1 MAARS
6 KLQTPLRLTDLPD
19 EVVLDI
25 LSRLNIRDAARTSA
39 VCRAWRHRW
48 RHLSSLLFTSGDVA
62 GANLASVAQS
72 VLLRH
77 LGQVQ
82 KFCLAAYAPP
92 FPATDDPRLDDL
104 LCHLT
109 QSRHGLRELLL
120 KVPSY
125 KMHSSIFSCVKLAR
139 LFLNGCLL
147 PNPTPGFTAL
157 PNLLELY
164 VKYTPMLKSHLNSRQ
179 LDTLGALITGCPLL
193 RKLNLIFEPDV
204 PGLMLKISAPRLHNL
219 VIVAWSADWIV
230 KYCSPL
236 PVLASAKLR
245 LPLFRY
251 VQEGGS
257 NLLHVLQRISHVQ
270 KLELFDASRLDNF
283 QDMVPFRISVTFE
296 KLQCLSTDA
305 DLNCA
310 PLIIFILHLIR
321 SCPNLRELVI
331 KCPSTRPSFQH
342 HFEASEAF
350 WNMHGHGNLFRS
362 LRVMKLTDVHLS
374 SSELHFIKFVLSEAE
389 VLENLSIIHRVGH
402 QHSSLEA
409 CIEILKFKRA
419 SRLAQIDY
427 KTLSI

>member
-39 VCRAWRHRW
+39 VGRAWRHRW
-48 RHLSSLLFTSGDVA
+48 RHLSSLYFSSRSVSGAD
-62 GANLASVAQS
+62 LASIAQS

-82 KFCLAAYAPP
+82 NFGLAAYAAP
-92 FPATDDPRLDDL
+92 FPATDDRRLDDL
-104 LCHLT
+104 LVHLS
-109 QSRHGLRELLL
+109 QSRHGLKTFGLR
-120 KVPSY
+120 VPSY
-125 KMHSSIFSCVKLAR
+125 KMHSSIFSCVKLTK
-139 LFLNGCLL
+139 LVLDGCLL
-147 PNPTPGFTAL
+147 PNPTPGFAAL
-157 PNLLELY
+157 PSLLELN
-164 VKYTPMLKSHLNSRQ
+164 VRYTPMLRSHLNSRQ
-179 LDTLGALITGCPLL
+179 LDALGALISGCPLL
-193 RKLNLIFEPDV
+193 WKLYICVEPDV

-219 VIVAWSADWIV
+219 VILAWSADWIV
-230 KYCSPL
+230 KYCSPF

-251 VQEGGS
+251 VQGGGS
-257 NLLHVLQRISHVQ
+257 NLLHVLQRISDVQ

-283 QDMVPFRISVTFE
+283 QDMVPFQIPVTFE

-310 PLIIFILHLIR
+310 PLIIFILRLIR

-342 HFEASEAF
+342 HFEASEEF

-374 SSELHFIKFVLSEAE
+374 SNELHFIKFILSEAE
-389 VLENLSIIHRVGH
+389 VLENFSIIHRVGH

-409 CIEILKFKRA
+409 CIEIMKFKRA